1 MLTQYDFVI
10 VDTPPL
16 LLISDSLV
24 LLSKVDLGIFVL
36 NTEKATKAGL
46 KHLED
51 VLLMNNLKK
60 NALML
65 NNIKQK
71 RWKYYYGKYAYR
83 YGYGYGYGYG
93 YKYSYGYKYGYKYNY
108 GYNYTDYESYT
119 DDEDEENEA
128 ANAEGKEKRGPSM
141 ASRVL
146 PNLIPRIQTKRLPSK
161 PASETKPPETPE
173 ST

>member
-1 MLTQYDFVI
+1 MSQNLI
-10 VDTPPL
+10 L
-16 LLISDSLV
+16 LLLQERHLSRTSYMLKV
-24 LLSKVDLGIFVL
+24 QLLLSY
-36 NTEKATKAGL
+36 L
-46 KHLED
+46 KQQLFD
-51 VLLMNNLKK
+51 
-60 NALML
+60 
-65 NNIKQK
+65 
-71 RWKYYYGKYAYR
+71 Y
-83 YGYGYGYGYG
+83 
-93 YKYSYGYKYGYKYNY
+93 YKYNY

-128 ANAEGKEKRGPSM
+128 ANAEGKVKRGPSM